1 MADEMRSH
9 LSFDIFDGQT
19 IQPNQVIFQV
29 PSRGSSLEINCQNL
43 SKGKFV
49 QKCSPKKAS
58 KLAFGQMY
66 EYVIPL
72 TGSNTADGQNP
83 VPVDLVHITLN

>member
-1 MADEMRSH
+1 MN
-9 LSFDIFDGQT
+9 DIFDGQT
-19 IQPNQVIFQV
+19 IQPKQVIFQV
-29 PSRGSSLEINCQNL
+29 PSRGLSLEINYQNL
-43 SKGKFV
+43 SREICWK
-49 QKCSPKKAS
+49 KCSPKKAT

-83 VPVDLVHITLN
+83 APVDLVHITLN